1 MKTNYETDIYQQPDI
16 IRKLIHDHSDQIKTL
31 SSELRSWAPRFA
43 LIAARGTSDNA
54 AIYAKYLLGAFIRI
68 PVGLAIPSLY
78 TIYQQPPSMREGV
91 IVGIS
96 QSGQTPDVLAVLEEA
111 RKQGAPTIAITNDAG
126 SPIARSANHSISLN
140 VGEEKSVPAS
150 KTYTAQLATIA
161 MLTAHW
167 SNDAAMIGEI
177 DTLGDLTEE
186 VLAQNPVIQKIAQR
200 FGAKKTLV
208 VVGRGFNQCTT
219 FEIALKI
226 KELAYMVAEAYSA
239 ADFRHGP
246 VAMLEPGFPV
256 VAIAPKGKALPDMA
270 AMISEMKPVNPDLAI
285 LTNDQALLSQS
296 GMPVHLPADLPEWLS
311 PIVATIPGQL
321 LALYLCQIKGYDPD
335 KPRGL
340 KKVTLTF

>member
-1 MKTNYETDIYQQPDI
+1 MKTDYEIDIYQQPDI
-16 IRKLIHDHSDQIKTL
+16 IRKMIRENSEQIMSL
-31 SSELRSWAPRFA
+31 SLELRSRAPRFA

-54 AIYAKYLLGAFIRI
+54 AIYAKYLFGAFIRI

-78 TIYQQPPSMREGV
+78 TIYRQPPSIEEGV

-111 RKQGAPTIAITNDAG
+111 RKQGALTIAITNDAA
-126 SPIARSANHSISLN
+126 SPIARAADHSISLN

-167 SNDAAMIGEI
+167 SKDVAMVGEI
-177 DTLGDLTEE
+177 DLLGDLTEE
-186 VLAQNPVIQKIAQR
+186 VLSQNPVIQKIAQR
-200 FGAKKTLV
+200 LGSKKTLV

-256 VAIAPKGKALPDMA
+256 VAIAPKGQTLPDMA
-270 AMISEMKPVNPDLAI
+270 ALISEMKPVNPDLAI
-285 LTNDQALLSQS
+285 LSNDEDLLSQS
-296 GMPVHLPADLPEWLS
+296 DMPVRLPPGLPEWLS
-311 PIVATIPGQL
+311 PIVATVPGQL
-321 LALYLCQIKGYDPD
+321 LALHLCQFKGYNPD

-340 KKVTLTF
+340 KKVTLTY

>member
-1 MKTNYETDIYQQPDI
+1 MKTNYEIDIYQQPNI
-16 IRKLIHDHSDQIKTL
+16 IRRMIQENSDQIMSL
-31 SSELRSWAPRFA
+31 SHELRSWAPRFA

-54 AIYAKYLLGAFIRI
+54 AIYAKYLLGAFIRL

-78 TIYQQPPSMREGV
+78 TIYRQPPAMKEGV
-91 IVGIS
+91 IIGIS
-96 QSGQTPDVLAVLEEA
+96 QSGQTPDVLAVLAEA
-111 RKQGAPTIAITNDAG
+111 RKQGAPTISITNDAN
-126 SPIARSANHSISLN
+126 SPIARAADHSISLN

-161 MLTAHW
+161 MLTAYW
-167 SNDAAMIGEI
+167 SNEERLIGEL
-177 DTLGDLTEE
+177 DTLGALTEQ
-186 VLAQNPVIQKIAQR
+186 VLGQNHVIEKIAR
-200 FGAKKTLV
+200 CFGSKNYLV

-226 KELAYMVAEAYSA
+226 KELSYMVAEAYSA

-246 VAMLEPGFPV
+246 VAMLESGFPV
-256 VAIAPKGKALPDMA
+256 VAIAPKGQAFSDMA
-270 AMISEMKPVNPDLAI
+270 AMISEMKPLNPDLAI
-285 LTNDQALLSQS
+285 LSNDESLLSQTN
-296 GMPVHLPADLPEWLS
+296 MPVRLPADLPEWLS

-340 KKVTLTF
+340 KKVTLTY